1 MLRESVSARSSRCS
15 DPSFVEGSKRGR
27 RGVPTRCEGG
37 PSGASERGAKLRQKG
52 WILSERADPKRRQK
66 GWILFEGTKNV
77 LKTMGCATLLVA
89 LVGCREGGAPAGP
102 GDGPPPRGPVDGAE
116 YYAAEC
122 ASCHGSAGQGRRGP
136 ALAPW
141 SGSRDAL
148 VAAIDETMPY
158 ASPRDCVGQC
168 AEAVADHVLTLT
180 GELDCSS
187 PPLPPRRL
195 RLLTRREHAATV
207 RDLFAPIAGGEAP
220 TNPCADGTTFR
231 YVPSRALRSV
241 HVAGSFNGWDPSAW
255 PMREDGGVWTLTRV
269 IPEGVHQYKLVL
281 DGAEWIA
288 EPNVPETAPDGFG
301 GANSLLTVRCTSGGT
316 TGVTIADPTTGLPPE
331 TRPEEYPFDLQA
343 DDGIVTLVH
352 ATEYLAAARRIAD
365 ALGDSVERLVPGADR
380 DGFVRTFG
388 RRLFRR
394 PLTDAEVARYAALAD
409 VETDANA
416 QRRLIVRAMLASPS
430 FLYRSEVGV
439 LDGGTHRLDGY
450 EMASALS
457 YALLGTTPSDA
468 LLDAASRGELDSDEG
483 VRRAAEAMLD
493 DPRTRATLGVFAR
506 QWLGL
511 DAIGELARGT
521 SLATRQKLREA
532 TERFVSGVMLEGDFD
547 ALFTGSS
554 IPADADVA
562 THYGVAAPSTPWSAV
577 ELPAERHAGVL
588 GHASVQLR
596 YAHSDQTSPIARGVF
611 VRRRL
616 LCQEFAPP
624 PPEAGGVPD
633 VDPNATTR
641 ERFRQHTESATCA
654 SCHQYIDDLGFAF
667 EGFDHEGHVRTEE
680 RGLPIDTSG
689 VLRDVN
695 GFGTDTDDPIDDVRD
710 LGAAL
715 ASAPAAQDCLST
727 QWWRWAHGAPE
738 SEAEECL
745 VREVATEFR
754 RSDRDLRK
762 LLVDVLAS
770 PRFRRRGATMEVMP

>member
-1 MLRESVSARSSRCS
+1 MEPKQA
-15 DPSFVEGSKRGR
+15 PKQ
-27 RGVPTRCEGG
+27 P
-37 PSGASERGAKLRQKG
+37 RQKW
-52 WILSERADPKRRQK
+52 WILSRAPEK
-66 GWILFEGTKNV
+66 L
-77 LKTMGCATLLVA
+77 LKTGAYAILALTVFAGCAD
-89 LVGCREGGAPAGP
+89 GGSPAGP
-102 GDGPPPRGPVDGAE
+102 GDGPPPRIVDGAE

-122 ASCHGSAGQGRRGP
+122 ASCHGAEGQGRRGP
-136 ALAPW
+136 SIAPW
-141 SGSRDAL
+141 SDTRDAL
-148 VAAIDETMPY
+148 VAVIDETMPY
-158 ASPRDCVGQC
+158 SNPRDCTGPC
-168 AEAVADHVLTLT
+168 AEAVADHVLTLS
-180 GELDCSS
+180 GELDCSN

-207 RDLFAPIAGGEAP
+207 RDLFASITGGESP
-220 TNPCADGTTFR
+220 TNPCADGTSFR
-231 YVPSRALRSV
+231 FTPTRAVSSV
-241 HVAGSFNGWDPSAW
+241 HVAGSFNGWDATAW
-255 PMREDGGVWTLTRV
+255 PMRDEGGVWTLTRV

-281 DGAEWIA
+281 DGSEWIA
-288 EPNVPETAPDGFG
+288 DPSARETEPDGFG
-301 GANSLLTVRCTSGGT
+301 GANSVLTVRCTSAPDGM
-316 TGVTIADPTTGLPPE
+316 TGVTIADPTRGLPPE

-352 ATEYLAAARRIAD
+352 ATEYLSAAKRLAD
-365 ALGDSVERLVPGADR
+365 SLGDSVERLVPGADR
-380 DGFVRTFG
+380 EGFVRTFG
-388 RRLFRR
+388 RRVFRR
-394 PLTDAEVARYAALAD
+394 PLKDAEATRYVALAD
-409 VETDANA
+409 LESAPNA

-439 LDGGTHRLDGY
+439 LDGGSHRLDGF

-457 YALLGTTPSDA
+457 YTLLGTTPSDS
-468 LLDAASRGELDSDEG
+468 LLDTAARGELDTDDG
-483 VRRAAEAMLD
+483 VRRIAEGLLD
-493 DPRTRATLGVFAR
+493 DPRARETLRVFAR

-511 DAIGELARGT
+511 DAIGELSRGT
-521 SLATRQKLREA
+521 SLATRQSLRES
-532 TERFVSGVMLEGDFD
+532 TERFVSGVFLDGGRFED
-547 ALFTGSS
+547 LFTSGAL
-554 IPADADVA
+554 PADTNVA
-562 THYGVAAPSTPWSAV
+562 AHYDVAAPATPWSSV
-577 ELPAERHAGVL
+577 ELPVERQAGVL

-633 VDPNATTR
+633 VDPSATTR
-641 ERFRQHTESATCA
+641 ERFRQHTESSVCA

-667 EGFDHEGHVRTEE
+667 EGFDHEGHARTEE
-680 RGLPIDTSG
+680 RGLPIDTTG

-695 GFGTDTDDPIDDVRD
+695 GFGTQTEDPIDDLRD
-710 LGAAL
+710 LGVVL

-745 VREVATEFR
+745 VRDVATEFR

-770 PRFRRRGATMEVMP
+770 PTFRRRGATMEVMP

>member
-1 MLRESVSARSSRCS
+1 
-15 DPSFVEGSKRGR
+15 
-27 RGVPTRCEGG
+27 
-37 PSGASERGAKLRQKG
+37 
-52 WILSERADPKRRQK
+52 
-66 GWILFEGTKNV
+66 
-77 LKTMGCATLLVA
+77 VA
-89 LVGCREGGAPAGP
+89 V
-102 GDGPPPRGPVDGAE
+102 
-116 YYAAEC
+116 
-122 ASCHGSAGQGRRGP
+122 
-136 ALAPW
+136 
-141 SGSRDAL
+141 
-148 VAAIDETMPY
+148 IDETMPY
-158 ASPRDCVGQC
+158 ANPRDCVGQC

-180 GELDCSS
+180 GELDCSN

-195 RLLTRREHAATV
+195 RLLTRREHAAAV

-220 TNPCADGTTFR
+220 SNPCADGTTFR
-231 YVPSRALRSV
+231 YAPSRALRSV

-255 PMREDGGVWTLTRV
+255 PMRDEGGVWTLTRV

-288 EPNVPETAPDGFG
+288 DPSVRETAPDGFG
-301 GANSLLTVRCTSGGT
+301 GANSVLTVRCTSAPG
-316 TGVTIADPTTGLPPE
+316 GVTIADPTTGLPPE

-352 ATEYLAAARRIAD
+352 ATEYLAAARRVAD

-380 DGFVRTFG
+380 TGFVRTFG
-388 RRLFRR
+388 RRVFRR
-394 PLTDAEVARYAALAD
+394 PLSDAEVTRYASLAD
-409 VETDANA
+409 VETDPNA

-439 LDGGTHRLDGY
+439 VDGGTHRLDGY

-457 YALLGTTPSDA
+457 FTLLGTTPSDA
-468 LLDAASRGELDSDEG
+468 LLDAAARGELDTDEG

-493 DPRTRATLGVFAR
+493 DPRARATLGVFAR

-532 TERFVSGVMLEGDFD
+532 TERFVSGVLLEGDFD
-547 ALFTGSS
+547 ALFTGTA

-562 THYGVAAPSTPWSAV
+562 AHYGVAAPSTPWSAV

-695 GFGTDTDDPIDDVRD
+695 GFGTDTDDPIDDLRD

-770 PRFRRRGATMEVMP
+770 PSFRRRGATMEVMP

>member
-1 MLRESVSARSSRCS
+1 MLRESVGARSNRSS
-15 DPSFVEGSKRGR
+15 VPSWVEGARGGR
-27 RGVPTRCEGG
+27 RAVPTGSEERLSG
-37 PSGASERGAKLRQKG
+37 PSERRARLGQEG
-52 WILSERADPKRRQK
+52 WILSAGAES
-66 GWILFEGTKNV
+66 V
-77 LKTMGCATLLVA
+77 LKTVGCAVMLLA
-89 LVGCREGGAPAGP
+89 LAGCREGGAPAGP
-102 GDGPPPRGPVDGAE
+102 GDGPPPRAAVDGAE

-141 SGSRDAL
+141 SGSRDEL
-148 VAAIDETMPY
+148 VAVIDETMPY
-158 ASPRDCVGQC
+158 ANPRDCVGQC

-187 PPLPPRRL
+187 PRLPPRRL

-255 PMREDGGVWTLTRV
+255 PMREEGGVWTLTRV

-288 EPNVPETAPDGFG
+288 DPSVPETAPDGFG
-301 GANSLLTVRCTSGGT
+301 GANSVLTVRCTSAPGGI
-316 TGVTIADPTTGLPPE
+316 TIADPTTGLPPE

-388 RRLFRR
+388 RRVFRR
-394 PLTDAEVARYAALAD
+394 PLTEAEVARYASLAD
-409 VETDANA
+409 VETDSNA

-439 LDGGTHRLDGY
+439 LDGTTHRLDAY

-483 VRRAAEAMLD
+483 VRAAAEAMLD
-493 DPRTRATLGVFAR
+493 DPRARATLGVFAR

-532 TERFVSGVMLEGDFD
+532 TERFVSGELLEGDFD
-547 ALFTGSS
+547 TLFTGTS
-554 IPADADVA
+554 IPADPDVA
-562 THYGVAAPSTPWSAV
+562 AHYGVAAPSTPWSSV

-695 GFGTDTDDPIDDVRD
+695 GFGTDTDDPIDDLRD
-710 LGAAL
+710 LGAVL

-745 VREVATEFR
+745 VRDVATEFR

-770 PRFRRRGATMEVMP
+770 PSFRRRGATMEVMP